1 MSNNPLFN
9 PLLDPPE
16 QADFGRGF
24 TLCILKFLEHTH
36 QHDDMLGMPSI
47 GPISNVQ
54 LWFNGSSDHF
64 YELQIPP
71 GWETKATEES
81 KIASGIRKIAT
92 EALVIGH
99 GFKGVRYDMTDYDKA
114 VHGCVKV
121 LVELDKLYDQSFF
134 WNLAGVI
141 INSFKYKDDEEQWR
155 KAVAV
160 EYLSFLRHGPETS
173 PEVRLLTEELI
184 DLVVKKRNRTEINQK
199 VFEIAVAFD
208 IEVGITDANIG
219 AH

>member
-1 MSNNPLFN
+1 LLSKNPLFN

-16 QADFGRGF
+16 PADFGRGF

-36 QHDDMLGMPSI
+36 QHDDILGMPPI
-47 GPISNVQ
+47 GPFSNVQ

-71 GWETKATEES
+71 GWEAKTFDKDY
-81 KIASGIRKIAT
+81 KFVKDIRKIAKR
-92 EALVIGH
+92 ALEIGH
-99 GFKGVRYDMTDYDKA
+99 HFKGDHYDMTDYAKA
-114 VHGCVKV
+114 VQGCTKV
-121 LVELDKLYDQSFF
+121 LMELDRLYKQSFF
-134 WNLAGVI
+134 WNLAGIVI
-141 INSFKYKDDEEQWR
+141 KSVDDEKEFR
-155 KAVAV
+155 HNAV
-160 EYLSFLRHGPETS
+160 EFLKSLSHGPKMF
-173 PEVRLLTEELI
+173 PEVRTLTYH
-184 DLVVKKRNRTEINQK
+184 DLVDLVRNKANPGVINQK